1 MAKKTT
7 RNQKQAEQAA
17 RKRRHIRI
25 IAGIIMVTAAA
36 GLAFG
41 GLFWY
46 QKEQK
51 AQKAVP
57 DSSDYADVLSS
68 YYTAVLSA
76 DGQTL
81 TQLMAPPEY
90 WTYYMKTYSKSED
103 DVVESFTEGCNNT
116 VQEWKETYGDDVKV
130 TYQIQGMSSQ
140 GDAGVSE
147 WNTDMEKMLGNEGAD
162 TMSAPRRSASCTF
175 GSPGRPYFVRSRSAP
190 LPRSS
195 IRRIPYFSRSGVS
208 CSILVSSVNPMI
220 R

>member
-25 IAGIIMVTAAA
+25 IAGIIMVAAAA

-51 AQKAVP
+51 AQKAAP

-81 TQLMAPPEY
+81 TQLMACLLYTSPSPR
-90 WTYYMKTYSKSED
+90 
-103 DVVESFTEGCNNT
+103 
-116 VQEWKETYGDDVKV
+116 
-130 TYQIQGMSSQ
+130 
-140 GDAGVSE
+140 
-147 WNTDMEKMLGNEGAD
+147 D
-162 TMSAPRRSASCTF
+162 TR
-175 GSPGRPYFVRSRSAP
+175 
-190 LPRSS
+190 
-195 IRRIPYFSRSGVS
+195 
-208 CSILVSSVNPMI
+208 
-220 R
+220 

>member
-25 IAGIIMVTAAA
+25 IAGIIMVAAAA

-51 AQKAVP
+51 AQKAAP

-81 TQLMAPPEY
+81 TPLMAPPEY

-140 GDAGVSE
+140 GDA
-147 WNTDMEKMLGNEGAD
+147 EGAD
-162 TMSAPRRSASCTF
+162 SSDAVTLEVNRNVS
-175 GSPGRPYFVRSRSAP
+175 GSNDSGTDVVYPTLGKIGEKWYIISEDDATLRGEN
-190 LPRSS
+190 SS
-195 IRRIPYFSRSGVS
+195 
-208 CSILVSSVNPMI
+208 SSSD
-220 R
+220 

>member
-25 IAGIIMVTAAA
+25 IAGIIMVAAAA

-51 AQKAVP
+51 AQKAAP

-116 VQEWKETYGDDVKV
+116 VQEWKETYGDD
-130 TYQIQGMSSQ
+130 
-140 GDAGVSE
+140 
-147 WNTDMEKMLGNEGAD
+147 
-162 TMSAPRRSASCTF
+162 APR
-175 GSPGRPYFVRSRSAP
+175 P
-190 LPRSS
+190 
-195 IRRIPYFSRSGVS
+195 
-208 CSILVSSVNPMI
+208 
-220 R
+220 

>member
-25 IAGIIMVTAAA
+25 IAGIIMVAAAA

-51 AQKAVP
+51 AQKAAP

-130 TYQIQGMSSQ
+130 TI
-140 GDAGVSE
+140 
-147 WNTDMEKMLGNEGAD
+147 
-162 TMSAPRRSASCTF
+162 
-175 GSPGRPYFVRSRSAP
+175 RSRACPHRAMPAYPSG
-190 LPRSS
+190 
-195 IRRIPYFSRSGVS
+195 IPTWRKCWAMRVPIFPTR
-208 CSILVSSVNPMI
+208 
-220 R
+220 

>member
-25 IAGIIMVTAAA
+25 IAGIIMVAAAA

-51 AQKAVP
+51 AQKAAP

-76 DGQTL
+76 DAQTL
-81 TQLMAPPEY
+81 TQLMAPPES
-90 WTYYMKTYSKSED
+90 WTYYMKSYSKSED
-103 DVVESFTEGCNNT
+103 DVVERFTEGCNNT
-116 VQEWKETYGDDVKV
+116 VQEWKETYGDDVKANDK
-130 TYQIQGMSSQ
+130 IQSMTSQ
-140 GDAGVSE
+140 SDAGVSE

-162 TMSAPRRSASCTF
+162 ISDAVTLEVKRNFS
-175 GSPGRPYFVRSRSAP
+175 GSNDSGTDVVYPTLGKIGEKWYIISEDDATLRGEN
-190 LPRSS
+190 SS
-195 IRRIPYFSRSGVS
+195 
-208 CSILVSSVNPMI
+208 SSSD
-220 R
+220 

>member
-1 MAKKTT
+1 
-7 RNQKQAEQAA
+7 
-17 RKRRHIRI
+17 
-25 IAGIIMVTAAA
+25 MVAAAA

-51 AQKAVP
+51 AQKAAP

-162 TMSAPRRSASCTF
+162 ISEAVTLEVKRNFSGSNDSGTDVVYPTLGKIGEKWYIISEDDATLRGENSSSSAD
-175 GSPGRPYFVRSRSAP
+175 
-190 LPRSS
+190 
-195 IRRIPYFSRSGVS
+195 
-208 CSILVSSVNPMI
+208 
-220 R
+220 